1 MHDIGKI
8 ALPDD
13 ILRKPA
19 PLSAD
24 ERRLVETHTRLGNI
38 MLAGSV
44 EPLLQLAAEIAWTH
58 HERFDG
64 AGYPRRLAGEAIPL
78 AGRIVAVADVFDA
91 MVSDRVYRA
100 ALPVNVV
107 IGAMQAERGAHFDP
121 QVLEVFLTAIPEA
134 LAVRD
139 RFREERSVLRLTSTS

>member
-1 MHDIGKI
+1 
-8 ALPDD
+8 
-13 ILRKPA
+13 
-19 PLSAD
+19 
-24 ERRLVETHTRLGNI
+24 
-38 MLAGSV
+38 V